1 MKPVIRFAGA
11 CALLL
16 AGATL
21 AQAETLKI
29 ATEGAYP
36 PFNYV
41 DSDNQLHGFDVDI
54 SKALCEQMKVECT
67 LVAQDWEGIIPALMA
82 KKYDAVVASMINT
95 EERRKKIAFTNHYYK
110 TPLSVAVPKD
120 SKITDAQT
128 DFKGYT
134 VGAQASSTQAIYAE
148 DVYGKAGADVKL
160 YPTLDEAN
168 ADLAAGRLD
177 GVIADKFPLTEWLGK
192 AGKDCCHILG
202 DVNGTKADASIAV
215 RKEDEALRERLNK
228 ALDEIVANGTYQKI
242 ASRYFDF
249 DIYQ

>member
-1 MKPVIRFAGA
+1 MKPVLRFAGA
-11 CALLL
+11 CALLF
-16 AGATL
+16 AGITS

-41 DSDNQLHGFDVDI
+41 DSNNQLHGFDVDI
-54 SKALCEQMKVECT
+54 AKALCAQMKVECT
-67 LVAQDWEGIIPALMA
+67 VVAQDWEGIIPALMA

-110 TPLSVAVPKD
+110 TPLSVAVAKD
-120 SKITDAQT
+120 SEITDAQT
-128 DFKGYT
+128 KFKGYT

-177 GVIADKFPLTEWLGK
+177 GVVADKFPLLEWLAK
-192 AGKDCCHILG
+192 AGKDCCKTLG
-202 DVNGTKADASIAV
+202 DIDGTTADASIAV
-215 RKEDEALRERLNK
+215 RKEDDKLRERLNT

-242 ASRYFDF
+242 ASQYFDF
-249 DIYQ
+249 DIYK

>member
-16 AGATL
+16 AGITS

-41 DSDNQLHGFDVDI
+41 DSDNTLHGFDVDI
-54 SKALCEQMKVECT
+54 AKALCERMKVECT
-67 LVAQDWEGIIPALMA
+67 VVAQDWEGIIPALIA
-82 KKYDAVVASMINT
+82 RKYDAVVASMIDT
-95 EERRKKIAFTNHYYK
+95 EERRKKIAFTRHYYR

-120 SKITDAQT
+120 SEITDAQT
-128 DFKGYT
+128 SFKGYT

-177 GVIADKFPLTEWLGK
+177 GVIADKFPLLEWLNK
-192 AGKDCCHILG
+192 TGKDCCKALG
-202 DVNGTKADASIAV
+202 DVEGTRADAAIAV
-215 RKEDEALRERLNK
+215 RKEDDALRERLNT
-228 ALDEIVANGTYQKI
+228 ALDAIVADGTYQKI
-242 ASRYFDF
+242 ASKYFDF
-249 DIYQ
+249 DIYN

>member
-1 MKPVIRFAGA
+1 MKPVLRFAGA
-11 CALLL
+11 CALLF
-16 AGATL
+16 AGITS

-41 DSDNQLHGFDVDI
+41 DSKNQLHGFDVDI
-54 SKALCEQMKVECT
+54 AKALCEQMKVECSV
-67 LVAQDWEGIIPALMA
+67 VAQDWEGIIPALMA

-110 TPLSVAVPKD
+110 TPLSVAVAKD
-120 SKITDAQT
+120 SEITDAQT

-134 VGAQASSTQAIYAE
+134 VGAQSSSTQAIYAE

-177 GVIADKFPLTEWLGK
+177 GVIADKFPLLEWLGK
-192 AGKDCCHILG
+192 SGKDCCKILG
-202 DVNGTKADASIAV
+202 DVKGTTADASIAV
-215 RKEDEALRERLNK
+215 RKEDDALRERLNK

-242 ASRYFDF
+242 AAQYFDF

>member
-16 AGATL
+16 AGATM

-54 SKALCEQMKVECT
+54 TKALCEQMKVECT
-67 LVAQDWEGIIPALMA
+67 VVAQDWEGIIPALMA
-82 KKYDAVVASMINT
+82 RKYDAVVASMINT
-95 EERRKKIAFTNHYYK
+95 DERRKKIAFTNHYYR

-120 SKITDAQT
+120 SEITDAQT
-128 DFKGYT
+128 SFKGYT

-177 GVIADKFPLTEWLGK
+177 GVIADKFPLHEWLGK
-192 AGKDCCHILG
+192 SGKDCCKILG

>member
-16 AGATL
+16 AGATM

-110 TPLSVAVPKD
+110 TPLSVAVAKD
-120 SKITDAQT
+120 SEITDAQT

-148 DVYGKAGADVKL
+148 DVYGKAGADVRL

-192 AGKDCCHILG
+192 AGKECCKILG

-242 ASRYFDF
+242 ASRYFEF